1 MQYLAYLHKEPKSD
15 FGVSFPD
22 FPGAVT
28 AGKSLDEAQKLAI
41 EVLKLHIRGMLKD
54 GEALPEPSTLSRLEH
69 DPDRKDAV
77 VFLIDVPVPDRPVR
91 VNITA
96 HKSQLDKIDALAKA
110 RGLTRSAY
118 MVRAATEPELV
129 KR

>member
-1 MQYLAYLHKEPKSD
+1 MQYLAYLHKESKSD

-28 AGKSLDEAQKLAI
+28 AGKNLDEALRFAI
-41 EVLKLHIRGMLKD
+41 DVLKLHIRGMLKD
-54 GEALPEPSTLSRLEH
+54 GEALPEPSTLARLER

-77 VFLIDVPVPDRPVR
+77 VFLVDVPLPDKLQR

-96 HKSQLDKIDALAKA
+96 HKSQWDKIDALAKA
-110 RGLTRSAY
+110 RGLKRSTY
-118 MVRAATEPELV
+118 MVQAATEPESV
-129 KR
+129 KK